1 MAVYYIIFNYTA
13 HSNRIEDNQMGITLK
28 KVVENVNT
36 LSNKQN
42 SEIIIKYLNYLIEKG
57 NSIIISR
64 RL

>member
-28 KVVENVNT
+28 KVVENINT

-42 SEIIIKYLNYLIEKG
+42 SEIIVNYHNYLIEKG
-57 NSIIISR
+57 NSINSQI
-64 RL
+64 